1 MPEALIERPSSELET
16 PPPSRLEQMGS
27 MSLLEHLEELRRRLV
42 WSLLGIGIAFFG
54 CFFDASHIF
63 AYVQRPIMQALRD
76 NHMEQTLI
84 YTNPIEPFNLYVK
97 IGLIAAI
104 FLASPFVLY
113 QIWMFIAPGL
123 YRNEKKYVL
132 PFMFSTVG
140 LFLSGGFF
148 GYKIVYP
155 QALTFLVG
163 YGGQFRPM
171 ITVSEYTNLFMT
183 IIPGLGTVFELPILI
198 FFLALMGLLS
208 AGWLS
213 RKIRYSILAIFVIAA
228 IVSPTPDVVIMCI
241 FAAPMLGLYIL
252 SIGVAWLVHP
262 SRRKARAQ
270 KA

>member
-1 MPEALIERPSSELET
+1 MPETLIEL
-16 PPPSRLEQMGS
+16 PPQLPSRLEQMSS
-27 MSLLEHLEELRRRLV
+27 MTLLEHLEELRKRII
-42 WSLLGIGIAFFG
+42 WSIVGIAAAFLV
-54 CFFDASHIF
+54 CFKFASHIF
-63 AYVQRPIMQALRD
+63 AYVQQPIITALRD
-76 NHMEQTLI
+76 NKMEQTLV

-97 IGLIAAI
+97 IGLIAGI

-148 GYKIVYP
+148 GYKVVYP
-155 QALTFLVG
+155 QALTFLIG

-183 IIPGLGTVFELPILI
+183 IILGLGVIFELPILI
-198 FFLALMGLLS
+198 FFLALMGIVS
-208 AGWLS
+208 AGWLW
-213 RKIRYSILAIFVIAA
+213 RNIRYSILAIFVIAA
-228 IVSPTPDVVIMCI
+228 IVTPTPDVVNMCI
-241 FAAPMLGLYIL
+241 FAAPMVGLYIL
-252 SIGVAWLVHP
+252 SIGVAWMVHP
-262 SRRKARAQ
+262 SRRRARAE